1 MAGALSLPANIRK
14 LLAFGSG
21 IGIEIGAEDLEVAA
35 TRVRPSGVQVLGR
48 LTLPRYAERPAGEWG
63 ADYQRFLKS
72 VGMSHLSATVLLP
85 RRDVIVRQ
93 IALPGVAAKDREA
106 AIRFQL
112 DSLHPYGD
120 AEVCCGW
127 SPAGANSA
135 LVGIARREA
144 VERYVRLFV
153 EAGIAISTF
162 TFSAAALHAAIRLN
176 GAGKAHANGDGG
188 FLAMSVMPT
197 GAVEV
202 YGESTARPVFSAEFE
217 LAPERAAVLA
227 LAELRLSPETPPRK
241 LEDVLPSPGVNPVAN
256 DLSRNALP
264 YATALAGAC
273 PQLASA
279 ANVLPPEHRRAS
291 SRAFFI
297 PTVVLAGILL
307 LAAAAFIVYS
317 NYADRQY
324 LRRLDAEM
332 AKLEP
337 QARRAAVLD
346 RAINE
351 AHARTLLLDQFRT
364 LTRAD
369 LDALNELTKLLAPPV
384 WTSSINLTRDS
395 VRIVGE
401 APQAAPL
408 LKLLD
413 ASPLFQNSEFQQVSR
428 SGTVESFQIRASRR
442 PRP

>member
-63 ADYQRFLKS
+63 AEYQRFLKA
-72 VGMSHLSATVLLP
+72 VGTGHLSATVLLP

-120 AEVCCGW
+120 AEVCWGW
-127 SPAGANSA
+127 SPAGENSA

-144 VERYVRLFV
+144 VDRYVRLFV

-162 TFSAAALHAAIRLN
+162 TFSAAVLHAAIRLN

-188 FLAMSVMPT
+188 FLAMSVTPT

-202 YGESTARPVFSAEFE
+202 YGESAARPVFSAEFE

-241 LEDVLPSPGVNPVAN
+241 LEDVLPAPGINPVAN

-307 LAAAAFIVYS
+307 LAAAALIVYS

-337 QARRAAVLD
+337 QARRAAALD

-413 ASPLFQNSEFQQVSR
+413 SSPLFQNSEFQQVSR

>member
-1 MAGALSLPANIRK
+1 MAGAPSLPANIRK

-21 IGIEIGAEDLEVAA
+21 IGIEIGVEDLEVAA
-35 TRVRPSGVQVLGR
+35 ARVRPSGVQVLGR

-93 IALPGVAAKDREA
+93 LALPGVAAKDREA

-120 AEVCCGW
+120 AEVCWGW
-127 SPAGANSA
+127 SPAGENSA

-144 VERYVRLFV
+144 VDRYVRLFV

-188 FLAMSVMPT
+188 FLAMSVTPT
-197 GAVEV
+197 GTVEV
-202 YGESTARPVFSAEFE
+202 YGESAARPVFSAEFE
-217 LAPERAAVLA
+217 LAPERAAILA

-241 LEDVLPSPGVNPVAN
+241 LQDVLPAPGVNPVAN

-291 SRAFFI
+291 SRAFFL
-297 PTVVLAGILL
+297 PTVVLAGVLL
-307 LAAAAFIVYS
+307 LAATALLVYS
-317 NYADRQY
+317 NYADGQY

-337 QARRAAVLD
+337 QARRAAALD
-346 RAINE
+346 RAIND

-369 LDALNELTKLLAPPV
+369 LEALNELTKLLAPPV

-413 ASPLFQNSEFQQVSR
+413 SSPLFQNSEFQQVSR

>member
-1 MAGALSLPANIRK
+1 MAGALSLPANVRK

-21 IGIEIGAEDLEVAA
+21 IGIEIGAQDLEVAA
-35 TRVRPSGVQVLGR
+35 ARVRPSGVQVLGR

-63 ADYQRFLKS
+63 ADYQRFAKA

-106 AIRFQL
+106 AIRFQV

-120 AEVCCGW
+120 AEVCWGW
-127 SPAGANSA
+127 SPAGDNSA
-135 LVGIARREA
+135 LVGIVRRET
-144 VERYVRLFV
+144 VDHYVRLFV
-153 EAGIAISTF
+153 EAGITISTF
-162 TFSAAALHAAIRLN
+162 TFSAAALHAAVRLN
-176 GAGKAHANGDGG
+176 GAAKAYANGDGG
-188 FLAMSVMPT
+188 FLAMSVTPT
-197 GAVEV
+197 GVVEV
-202 YGESTARPVFSAEFE
+202 YGESPARPVFSAEFE

-227 LAELRLSPETPPRK
+227 LAELRLSPETPARK
-241 LEDVLPSPGVNPVAN
+241 LEDVLPAPGVNPVAN
-256 DLSRNALP
+256 DLTRNALP

-297 PTVVLAGILL
+297 PTVLLTGILL
-307 LAAAAFIVYS
+307 LVAAALIVYS
-317 NYADRQY
+317 NYADRRY

-337 QARRAAVLD
+337 QARRAAALD

-351 AHARTLLLDQFRT
+351 ARARTLLLDQFRT
-364 LTRAD
+364 ITRAD
-369 LDALNELTKLLAPPV
+369 LDTLNELTKLLAPPV

-413 ASPLFQNSEFQQVSR
+413 SSPLFQNSEFQQVSR
-428 SGTVESFQIRASRR
+428 SGTVESFQIRAGRR

>member
-1 MAGALSLPANIRK
+1 MAGALSLPANLRR

-21 IGIEIGAEDLEVAA
+21 IGIEIGAEDLEVAVA
-35 TRVRPSGVQVLGR
+35 RVRPSGVQVLGR
-48 LTLPRYAERPAGEWG
+48 LTLPRYSERPAGEWG
-63 ADYQRFLKS
+63 ADYQRFLKT

-93 IALPGVAAKDREA
+93 IALPGVASKDREA

-120 AEVCCGW
+120 AEVCWGW
-127 SPAGANSA
+127 SPAGGSSA

-144 VERYVRLFV
+144 VDHYVRLFV

-176 GAGKAHANGDGG
+176 GAAKTHANGNGG
-188 FLAMSVMPT
+188 FLAMSVAAT

-202 YGESTARPVFSAEFE
+202 YGESAARPVFSAEFE

-227 LAELRLSPETPPRK
+227 LAELRLSPETPPLK
-241 LEDVLPSPGVNPVAN
+241 LQEVLPAPGINPVAN

-297 PTVVLAGILL
+297 PTVVLTGILL
-307 LAAAAFIVYS
+307 LAVAALIVYS

-324 LRRLDAEM
+324 LRRLDAEI
-332 AKLEP
+332 ARLEP
-337 QARRAAVLD
+337 QARRAAALD
-346 RAINE
+346 RAIDN
-351 AHARTLLLDQFRT
+351 ARARSLLLDQFRT
-364 LTRAD
+364 LTRGD

-384 WTSSINLTRDS
+384 WTSSINLTHDS

-413 ASPLFQNSEFQQVSR
+413 SSPLFQNSEFQQVSR
-428 SGTVESFQIRASRR
+428 SGTVESFQIRAGRR

>member
-35 TRVRPSGVQVLGR
+35 ARVRPSGVQVLGR

-85 RRDVIVRQ
+85 RRDMIVRQ

-120 AEVCCGW
+120 AEVCWGW
-127 SPAGANSA
+127 SPAGENSA

-144 VERYVRLFV
+144 VDRYVRLFV

-188 FLAMSVMPT
+188 FLAMSVTPT

-202 YGESTARPVFSAEFE
+202 YGESAARPVFSAEFE

-241 LEDVLPSPGVNPVAN
+241 LQDVLPTPGVNPVAN

-291 SRAFFI
+291 SRAFFL
-297 PTVVLAGILL
+297 PTVVLAGVLL
-307 LAAAAFIVYS
+307 LAATALIVYS

-337 QARRAAVLD
+337 QARRAAALD
-346 RAINE
+346 RAIND

-369 LDALNELTKLLAPPV
+369 LEALNELTKLLAPPV

-413 ASPLFQNSEFQQVSR
+413 SSPLFQNSEFQQVSR